1 MPKESDGT
9 PVDCGG
15 FADSDLAVSAPP
27 ASRAL
32 ALGHEQPAAAALSS
46 WLSRIVRL
54 PLARGKGVH
63 AGCALAPCPPMR
75 PPHPATILPCP
86 PPRRMHHRPF
96 KRA

>member
-32 ALGHEQPAAAALSS
+32 ALGHEQPAAGGSKFLAKPYCEIASSLIISRVICSWPAAS
-46 WLSRIVRL
+46 WSTVRDI
-54 PLARGKGVH
+54 
-63 AGCALAPCPPMR
+63 CS
-75 PPHPATILPCP
+75 
-86 PPRRMHHRPF
+86 
-96 KRA
+96 

>member
-15 FADSDLAVSAPP
+15 FTDSDLAVSAPP

-54 PLARGKGVH
+54 PLV
-63 AGCALAPCPPMR
+63 
-75 PPHPATILPCP
+75 
-86 PPRRMHHRPF
+86 
-96 KRA
+96 